1 MKFKKLLILPLF
13 ALLATGCEFINF
25 YTPQNNNNENINNG
39 LTNNNPNSTNTSYTT
54 EWNYNGTINYAN
66 NTQTKLS
73 PEEIYQNGVTSTV
86 YIIASTLDAT
96 YLGSGV
102 FFSEDSNEDGYAYL
116 FTNAHVIEGTN
127 NIEIIYSN
135 FKRDT
140 ATVVG
145 YHTLEDIAVLAV
157 KKNDNYTIATLKN
170 IEDLSPASPVLT
182 IGTPIS
188 TDHSFSATSGI
199 LSKIDSPL
207 TSTLNDNYSLLL
219 LQIDATLNSGNSG
232 GPLFDEY
239 GNLIGL
245 NTLKVLYDDNRNEVD
260 DLNFAIPI
268 DRAVF
273 LANRF
278 FNNKTY
284 TRGLLGITITD
295 IVDLSMANR
304 ESYNITRDYGLL
316 VVEVSVDGASKDIIE
331 KDDIITKINGI
342 EFQNKYQFQ
351 KELFNNGVGDTI
363 SLTIYRNGSYSNVN
377 VTLK

>member
-1 MKFKKLLILPLF
+1 MKFKKLLVIPLF
-13 ALLATGCEFINF
+13 AMFATGCQISY
-25 YTPQNNNNENINNG
+25 YTPSNNQNTPNNNG
-39 LTNNNPNSTNTSYTT
+39 LTNNNPNSSDSGYIGN
-54 EWNYNGTINYAN
+54 WNYNGEIIYADEN
-66 NTQTKLS
+66 QSKLS
-73 PEEIYQNGVTSTV
+73 SEEIYQKGVTSTV

-102 FFSEDSNEDGYAYL
+102 FFSEDQNEDGYAYL

-127 NIEIIYSN
+127 TIEIIYSN
-135 FKRDT
+135 YKRDT

-145 YHTLEDIAVLAV
+145 YHTLEDVAVLAV

-170 IEDLSPASPVLT
+170 SDDLLPASSVLT

-188 TDHSFSATSGI
+188 TDYSFSATSGV

-207 TSTLNDNYSLLL
+207 TSTINENYNLLL

-245 NTLKVLYDDNRNEVD
+245 NTMKVLYDDNYNEVD

-268 DRAVF
+268 DRAAF
-273 LANRF
+273 LANKF

-284 TRGLLGITITD
+284 TRGFLGITITD
-295 IVDLSMANR
+295 IVDLTMANR
-304 ESYNITRDYGLL
+304 VAYNITRDYGLL
-316 VVEVSVDGASKDIIE
+316 VIEVSVDGASKNILQAN
-331 KDDIITKINGI
+331 DIITKINGI
-342 EFQNKYQFQ
+342 EFKTKHQFQ
-351 KELFNNGVGDTI
+351 KELFKVSAGEKVM
-363 SLTIYRNGSYSNVN
+363 LTICRNGIYSNVN
-377 VTLK
+377 ITLK